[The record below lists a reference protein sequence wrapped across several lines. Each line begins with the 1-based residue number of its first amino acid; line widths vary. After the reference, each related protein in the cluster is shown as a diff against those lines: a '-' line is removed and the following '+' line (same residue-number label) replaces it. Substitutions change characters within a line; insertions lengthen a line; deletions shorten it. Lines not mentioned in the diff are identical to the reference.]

1 MKVSQTKKEYDSL
14 SSTSKYTAWGLVVIL
29 LGGMAIYYKG
39 KKSGNTFVPLPNNSN
54 STETEASIIRGLAL
68 ALHNEM
74 KGVGVNSSIDPFK
87 DYLATTD
94 RIFVSVY
101 NDFNKMYQADGDGT
115 LREWING
122 EYWGMF
128 DNSNK
133 TIKESITARMDNLNL
148 Q

>member
-1 MKVSQTKKEYDSL
+1 MITKAKKEYNNL
-14 SSTSKYTAWGLVVIL
+14 NSTSKYVGWGAIALF
-29 LGGMAIYYKG
+29 LGGIYVYYKG
-39 KKSGNTFVPLPNNSN
+39 KKAGNTFAPLPENSN
-54 STETEASIIRGLAL
+54 SSKTEASQIRSISL

-74 KGVGVNSSIDPFK
+74 KGIGVNSSIDPFK

-94 RIFVSVY
+94 RIFIAVY
-101 NDFNKMYQADGDGT
+101 NDFNKMYQSEGDGT

-128 DNSNK
+128 ENSNK
-133 TIKESITARMDNLNL
+133 AIKESITSRMDSLNL